1 LISLDVEEGSMQTP
15 SKESPAR
22 ALPGFAL
29 LIAVIVCGFA
39 AVVLLVRSIVDAA
52 RNGASGTTAA
62 ALIAFVLLT
71 LLSAF
76 LSLGLFVV
84 QPNQGKVLILF
95 GRYIGTVRR
104 DGWFWANPFT
114 VGARRKI
121 SLRIRNFNTETVKVN
136 DERGNPVEIAAVVAW
151 RVTDTARAVFDVDD
165 FEHYVAIQSETAVRH
180 LATLYPYDSYEE
192 DTLSLSG
199 NVDEVS
205 RALQEELEERLAHA
219 GVEVVEARL
228 SHLSY
233 APEIAGAML
242 RRQQATAIVAA
253 RQKMVEGAVGMVEM
267 ALNTLAQEHIVDLD
281 EERKAAMI
289 SNLLVV
295 LTGEQAAQ
303 PVLNTGTLYQ

>member
-1 LISLDVEEGSMQTP
+1 MDRHVVER
-15 SKESPAR
+15 PAR
-22 ALPGFAL
+22 TVGGVVALVVVV
-29 LIAVIVCGFA
+29 IVAVIGGALMWWGFRGVIDSTASAGEIA
-39 AVVLLVRSIVDAA
+39 AIVVGFLVFDL
-52 RNGASGTTAA
+52 
-62 ALIAFVLLT
+62 ALVGC
-71 LLSAF
+71 
-76 LSLGLFVV
+76 LGFFVV
-84 QPNQGKVLILF
+84 QPNQANVLIML
-95 GRYIGTVRR
+95 GRYIGTQRR
-104 DGWFWANPFT
+104 DGWFWANPLT
-114 VGARRKI
+114 VGSRRKI
-121 SLRIRNFNTETVKVN
+121 SLRIRNFDTQAVKVN

-151 RVTDTARAVFDVDD
+151 RVVDTASAVFDVDD
-165 FEHYVAIQSETAVRH
+165 FEHFVAIQSETAVRH
-180 LATLYPYDSYEE
+180 LATTYPYDSYEE
-192 DTLSLSG
+192 GGLSLSG

-205 RALQEELEERLAHA
+205 ASLQEELKERLAHA

-267 ALNTLAQEHIVDLD
+267 ALETLARENIVQLD

-303 PVLNTGTLYQ
+303 PVVNAGSLY

>member
-1 LISLDVEEGSMQTP
+1 MDRHVMER
-15 SKESPAR
+15 PAR
-22 ALPGFAL
+22 TVKGPLAL
-29 LIAVIVCGFA
+29 LAILVLA
-39 AVVLLVRSIVDAA
+39 AVGAWLMWWGFDGVAEEPVGAVEIVAIVAGFLVFDLAVLCC
-52 RNGASGTTAA
+52 
-62 ALIAFVLLT
+62 
-71 LLSAF
+71 
-76 LSLGLFVV
+76 LGFFVV
-84 QPNQGKVLILF
+84 QPNQANVLIML
-95 GRYIGTVRR
+95 GRYIGSQRR
-104 DGWFWANPFT
+104 DGWFWANPLT
-114 VGARRKI
+114 IGSRRKV
-121 SLRIRNFNTETVKVN
+121 SLRIRNFDTQTVKVN

-151 RVTDTARAVFDVDD
+151 RVVDTASAIFDVDD
-165 FEHYVAIQSETAVRH
+165 FEHFVAIQSETAVRH
-180 LATLYPYDSYEE
+180 LAQTYPYDSYEE
-192 DTLSLSG
+192 DGLSLSG

-205 RALQEELEERLAHA
+205 STLQEELRERLAHA

-267 ALNTLAQEHIVDLD
+267 ALDTLARERIVELD

-303 PVLNTGTLYQ
+303 PVVNAGSLY

>member
-1 LISLDVEEGSMQTP
+1 MDRHVMERPARTVGGPVALLVVVVVALAGGWLLWWGFRGVAETP
-15 SKESPAR
+15 SS
-22 ALPGFAL
+22 ALEIASIVAGF
-29 LIAVIVCGFA
+29 LIFDL
-39 AVVLLVRSIVDAA
+39 AVV
-52 RNGASGTTAA
+52 GC
-62 ALIAFVLLT
+62 
-71 LLSAF
+71 
-76 LSLGLFVV
+76 LGFFVV
-84 QPNQGKVLILF
+84 QPNQANVLIML
-95 GRYIGTVRR
+95 GRYIGTQRQ
-104 DGWFWANPFT
+104 DGWFWTNPLT
-114 VGARRKI
+114 IGSRRKI
-121 SLRIRNFNTETVKVN
+121 SLRIRNFDTQTVKVN

-151 RVTDTARAVFDVDD
+151 RVVDTASAIFDVDD
-165 FEHYVAIQSETAVRH
+165 FEHFVAIQSETAVRH
-180 LATLYPYDSYEE
+180 LATTYPYDSYEE
-192 DTLSLSG
+192 DGLSLSG

-205 RALQEELEERLAHA
+205 GSLQEELRERLAHA

-267 ALNTLAQEHIVDLD
+267 ALDTLAREQIVELD

-303 PVLNTGTLYQ
+303 PVVNAGSLY

>member
-1 LISLDVEEGSMQTP
+1 MDRRVQER
-15 SKESPAR
+15 PANVV
-22 ALPGFAL
+22 AGPVGGLVVFGLATASCLGF
-29 LIAVIVCGFA
+29 
-39 AVVLLVRSIVDAA
+39 
-52 RNGASGTTAA
+52 
-62 ALIAFVLLT
+62 
-71 LLSAF
+71 
-76 LSLGLFVV
+76 FVV
-84 QPNQGKVLILF
+84 QPNQTNVLILL
-95 GRYIGTVRR
+95 GRYIGTQRR
-104 DGWFWANPFT
+104 DGWFWTNPLT
-114 VGARRKI
+114 IGSRRKV
-121 SLRIRNFNTETVKVN
+121 SLRIRNFDTQTVKVN

-151 RVTDTARAVFDVDD
+151 RVVDTAKAVFDVDD
-165 FEHYVAIQSETAVRH
+165 FEHFVAIQSETAVRH
-180 LATLYPYDSYEE
+180 LATTYPYDSYEE

-205 RALQEELEERLAHA
+205 VTLQDELRERLAHA

-253 RQKMVEGAVGMVEM
+253 RQKMVEGAVGMVDM
-267 ALNTLAQEHIVDLD
+267 ALDTLQREHIVELD

-303 PVLNTGTLYQ
+303 PVINAGTLY

>member
-1 LISLDVEEGSMQTP
+1 MDRHVVER
-15 SKESPAR
+15 PASTVR
-22 ALPGFAL
+22 GGVAL
-29 LIAVIVCGFA
+29 LAVVIGFVIGGALVWWGFRGVIDAPTTVAEIAVLA
-39 AVVLLVRSIVDAA
+39 AGVLV
-52 RNGASGTTAA
+52 
-62 ALIAFVLLT
+62 
-71 LLSAF
+71 
-76 LSLGLFVV
+76 LGLALACCLGFFVV
-84 QPNQGKVLILF
+84 QPNQANVLILL
-95 GRYIGTVRR
+95 GRYIGTERR
-104 DGWFWANPFT
+104 DGWYWANPLT
-114 VGARRKI
+114 IGERRRV
-121 SLRIRNFNTETVKVN
+121 SLRIRNFDTQAVKVN

-151 RVTDTARAVFDVDD
+151 RVVDTASAVFDVED
-165 FEHYVAIQSETAVRH
+165 FEHFVAIQSETAVRH
-180 LATLYPYDSYEE
+180 LATTYPYDSYEE
-192 DTLSLSG
+192 GGLSLSG

-205 RALQEELEERLAHA
+205 ATLQDELRERVTHA

-267 ALNTLAQEHIVDLD
+267 ALDTLAREQIVELD

-303 PVLNTGTLYQ
+303 PVVNAGSLYQ

>member
-1 LISLDVEEGSMQTP
+1 MQTP
-15 SKESPAR
+15 SKEHSAR
-22 ALPGFAL
+22 TLPGFLML
-29 LIAVIVCGFA
+29 LVVIACHVGG
-39 AVVLLVRSIVDAA
+39 VVLFVRTIADAA
-52 RNGASGTTAA
+52 SRGEPTGATGLG
-62 ALIAFVLLT
+62 LILAVLLM
-71 LLSAF
+71 LLGVF
-76 LSLGLFVV
+76 LSLGLFIV
-84 QPNQGKVLILF
+84 QPNQGRVLILF

-114 VGARRKI
+114 VGARRRI
-121 SLRIRNFNTETVKVN
+121 SLRIRNFNTETAKVN
-136 DERGNPVEIAAVVAW
+136 DERGNPVEIAAVVVW
-151 RVTDTARAVFDVDD
+151 RVVDTARAVFDVDD

-192 DTLSLSG
+192 GTLSLSG
-199 NVDEVS
+199 TVDEVS
-205 RALQEELEERLAHA
+205 HALQTELEERLAHA

-253 RQKMVEGAVGMVEM
+253 RQKMVEGAVGMVDM
-267 ALNTLAQEHIVDLD
+267 ALNMLAREHIVELD

-303 PVLNTGTLYQ
+303 PVLNAGTLYQ

>member
-1 LISLDVEEGSMQTP
+1 MDRHVMER
-15 SKESPAR
+15 PAR
-22 ALPGFAL
+22 TVTGSLAL
-29 LIAVIVCGFA
+29 LVIVAIGALGIWLGWVGFRGVVEA
-39 AVVLLVRSIVDAA
+39 PSTTGEIVVLV
-52 RNGASGTTAA
+52 AA
-62 ALIAFVLLT
+62 ALV
-71 LLSAF
+71 
-76 LSLGLFVV
+76 LGLAALGCLGFFVV
-84 QPNQGKVLILF
+84 QPNQANVLIML
-95 GRYIGTVRR
+95 GRYIGTERH
-104 DGWFWANPFT
+104 DGWFWANPLT
-114 VGARRKI
+114 VGSRRRI
-121 SLRIRNFNTETVKVN
+121 SLRIRNFDTQAVKVN

-151 RVTDTARAVFDVDD
+151 RVVDTASAIFDVED
-165 FEHYVAIQSETAVRH
+165 FEHFVAVQSETAVRH
-180 LATLYPYDSYEE
+180 LATTYPYDSYEE
-192 DTLSLSG
+192 GGLSLSG

-205 RALQEELEERLAHA
+205 SSLQEELKERLAHA

-267 ALNTLAQEHIVDLD
+267 ALDTLARENIVELD

-303 PVLNTGTLYQ
+303 PVVNAGSLY